1 MNTAA
6 SNFNQGNQGQSD
18 LGERAADAA
27 DKAGDAAD
35 NAIDRTRRLANDA
48 LDSASETVDEV
59 RDKAEPTVRRLATQ
73 AETLARRGMDAVRDS
88 SQQLREQAT
97 EMTDRTTRYV
107 KDEPLKAVLMA
118 AAAGAVLM
126 AVLTVVARSGESR

>member
-1 MNTAA
+1 MNTTAN
-6 SNFNQGNQGQSD
+6 SFNPGQTEF
-18 LGERAADAA
+18 GERAAEAA
-27 DKAGDAAD
+27 DKVGDTAD

-48 LDSASETVDEV
+48 LDSAADTVDEV
-59 RDKAEPTVRRLATQ
+59 REKAEPTVRRLATQ
-73 AETLARRGMDAVRDS
+73 AETLARRGMDAVRDG

-118 AAAGAVLM
+118 AAAGAALM